1 MDMVEGFVFY
11 TFIFFGLHH
20 HLHLLYNPS
29 LLKLFQSQASGT
41 GFAIKEFQYTNQAEL
56 EHDSRFTVS
65 TTIGTRFCDFEV
77 EEELE
82 KDNN

>member
-1 MDMVEGFVFY
+1 M
-11 TFIFFGLHH
+11 
-20 HLHLLYNPS
+20 
-29 LLKLFQSQASGT
+29 
-41 GFAIKEFQYTNQAEL
+41 NQAEL

-65 TTIGTRFCDFEV
+65 TTEENDFAVSITIGTQFCDFEV